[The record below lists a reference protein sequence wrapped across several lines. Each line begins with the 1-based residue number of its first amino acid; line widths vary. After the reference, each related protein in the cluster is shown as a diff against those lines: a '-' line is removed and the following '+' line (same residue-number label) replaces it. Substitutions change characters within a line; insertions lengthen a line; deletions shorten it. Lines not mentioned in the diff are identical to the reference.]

1 MNNPVKI
8 KFTKNVTMHLSGMID
23 RTVQNSNLTVT
34 KAHTAI
40 ITGHEKRT
48 DMQNN

>member
-1 MNNPVKI
+1 
-8 KFTKNVTMHLSGMID
+8 MHLSGMID
-23 RTVQNSNLTVT
+23 RTVHNSSLTVT

-40 ITGHEKRT
+40 IIGHEKKT